1 VGFPNPLIEER
12 SISLLLLIGGPL
24 TCMLSASI
32 GVASLYA
39 SQLISAA
46 QAPDSWLTWWA
57 GDSIGVLIATPLM
70 YGSNAADLPAYA
82 RPMIWQESWPVGG
95 RRLQLS
101 IAPSQEL
108 LQHNQNRQSWAQLV
122 GSLRLCSLLGGFLL
136 SITGRAEQVRR
147 LVKQRTLELSA
158 ILENAVEAI
167 LIFDQQGHLDRAN
180 PAASK
185 LFGYQTTTLLH
196 QSLELLLPTLQ
207 GEI

>member
-1 VGFPNPLIEER
+1 
-12 SISLLLLIGGPL
+12 
-24 TCMLSASI
+24 
-32 GVASLYA
+32 
-39 SQLISAA
+39 
-46 QAPDSWLTWWA
+46 
-57 GDSIGVLIATPLM
+57 M

-82 RPMIWQESWPVGG
+82 RPMIGQESWPVGG